1 MAEPSFQVDSFEQ
14 RLKAEKADVGLQ
26 KSENSS
32 LAEFAAEIQRDG
44 DQVLHVHAWPQLI
57 KCLLQF
63 LRVLNKAQIDEGSF
77 RDLIKVARFG
87 LSLICLKSFVQG
99 VKCSGNPCCSK
110 TTRPHTSGTSIKRS
124 IDDASSWS

>member
-44 DQVLHVHAWPQLI
+44 DQVLHVRT
-57 KCLLQF
+57 CLATADKMLASVSASIEQSPD
-63 LRVLNKAQIDEGSF
+63 R
-77 RDLIKVARFG
+77 R
-87 LSLICLKSFVQG
+87 G
-99 VKCSGNPCCSK
+99 VIS
-110 TTRPHTSGTSIKRS
+110 
-124 IDDASSWS
+124 